1 MKNDSNKDLKI
12 ELLFSSILKWT
23 LIIALIGFVY
33 AVTTSES
40 KKDIPVKQASVK

>member
-1 MKNDSNKDLKI
+1 MKTDSNKDLKI

-33 AVTTSES
+33 AVTTSKSNES
-40 KKDIPVKQASVK
+40 VPVKQASVK